1 MRAHT
6 VTLDKPVAMG
16 MLSVSVVSVV
26 LKDTPAGLVLGTEHL
41 IGTDV
46 KVALNLNRTIKFGQA
61 VLTISFGDMLGLKS
75 MLAELLSSGIGWR
88 LDGYCELAD

>member
-16 MLSVSVVSVV
+16 MLSVSVSMV

-46 KVALNLNRTIKFGQA
+46 KVALNLNRTIKFGPA
-61 VLTISFGDMLGLKS
+61 VLTISSGDMLGLKS